1 MSIEKKFICDHRE
14 CLGDEVTDTRAIRIA
29 RMNPWQAYFTFH
41 LCSSCFWKFTHYVKF
56 ELLTENAQ
64 EDL

>member
-41 LCSSCFWKFTHYVKF
+41 LCPSCFGKFTQLVSMS
-56 ELLTENAQ
+56 LTENAQ